1 MTGVELNQC
10 NVYFVAGYTYAL
22 AEEIV
27 KERIPSLTEEQLRA
41 ETQLVWEG
49 ILKGIIT
56 NNGRRRADDD

>member
-1 MTGVELNQC
+1 MTEVELNQR

-41 ETQLVWEG
+41 ETQLVWES
-49 ILKGIIT
+49 ILKGVIT
-56 NNGRRRADDD
+56 NNGRRRVNND

>member
-1 MTGVELNQC
+1 MTEVELRH
-10 NVYFVAGYTYAL
+10 NVYFVAGYSYAL

-41 ETQLVWEG
+41 ETQLVWES
-49 ILKGIIT
+49 ILKGVMT